1 MYHHNTWQTMMFV
14 TKSFDKYTIWK

>member
-1 MYHHNTWQTMMFV
+1 MNHHNTWQTMMFV